1 MPEFRDYEQWSL
13 STGRN
18 GYTEGAKHSSGI
30 MVYRNPSRLDM
41 GTHIVYS
48 GKTLQKIQMEHGLSS
63 FEVLKYHCGRHDNV
77 ARIDVALDIKNT
89 DLTVQHFQ
97 DAYEQNKCITKL
109 KTASVIKNIGSDG
122 HTFYI
127 GSTKKRKKLV
137 RIYDKRA
144 ETNTAI
150 SWTRIE
156 AQIMGKP
163 ATKLSNEIS
172 CALKIDEVIL
182 GALFD
187 IVDFPTIEIW
197 KDIIDGKTAVELGAS
212 NDKMSDTRKW
222 LEKTVFKSLLAEG
235 EKDKL
240 WFDEFVT
247 SLLVEHRR
255 HQKGS

>member
-1 MPEFRDYEQWSL
+1 
-13 STGRN
+13 
-18 GYTEGAKHSSGI
+18 
-30 MVYRNPSRLDM
+30 
-41 GTHIVYS
+41 
-48 GKTLQKIQMEHGLSS
+48 
-63 FEVLKYHCGRHDNV
+63 
-77 ARIDVALDIKNT
+77 
-89 DLTVQHFQ
+89 
-97 DAYEQNKCITKL
+97 
-109 KTASVIKNIGSDG
+109 
-122 HTFYI
+122 
-127 GSTKKRKKLV
+127 
-137 RIYDKRA
+137 
-144 ETNTAI
+144 
-150 SWTRIE
+150 
-156 AQIMGKP
+156 MGKP